1 MKNNNN
7 KGFTL
12 VEMIV
17 TLVIISVLN
26 AVAIFGVKV
35 YLNLSTENIL
45 EAMCTALNEA
55 RYEAVSNEGKEIHIT
70 FEKQGKNYV
79 ATIYKDN
86 KIFKQ
91 EVVGNSRTNIYI
103 ADIGEIGS
111 VYPNYEK
118 DHKPITAITT
128 KSKFYK
134 RAMNNSGNM
143 YDNEKVSKLKEKSV
157 TYYFN
162 SDGSIC
168 DIALNNKKFEHI
180 SIYKKPTDLR
190 LQNFE
195 IVILSD
201 KKDGGQKLTTS
212 LETGKAIISDFTF
225 NTWSE
230 FDGGQLK
237 SYGVLHN
244 NSEK

>member
-1 MKNNNN
+1 MKKNN

-26 AVAIFGVKV
+26 AVAIFGVKA

-45 EAMCTALNEA
+45 EAMCTLLNEA

-70 FEKQGKNYV
+70 FEKQEKNYV
-79 ATIYKDN
+79 ATIYKNN

-103 ADIGEIGS
+103 ADIGEISS
-111 VYPNYEK
+111 VYPGYE
-118 DHKPITAITT
+118 DYNKPITAITT
-128 KSKFYK
+128 KSGFYK

-143 YDNEKVSKLKEKSV
+143 YDNEEVSKLKEESV

-168 DIALNNKKFEHI
+168 DIALNGHKFEHI
-180 SIYKKPTDLR
+180 SGDRWHDATDLR

-195 IVILSD
+195 IVILLD

-212 LETGKAIISDFTF
+212 LETGKATITDFIF
-225 NTWSE
+225 GEDDNV
-230 FDGGQLK
+230 GQMK

>member
-1 MKNNNN
+1 MKKNN

-26 AVAIFGVKV
+26 AVAIFGVKA

-45 EAMCTALNEA
+45 EAMCASLNEA
-55 RYEAVSNEGKEIHIT
+55 RYEALSNGCKETHIT

-91 EVVGNSRTNIYI
+91 EVIGNSRTNIYI
-103 ADIGEIGS
+103 ADVGEIGS
-111 VYPNYEK
+111 VPSDY
-118 DHKPITAITT
+118 KPITAITT
-128 KSKFYK
+128 KSGFYK
-134 RAMNNSGNM
+134 RAMNNSGNT
-143 YDNEKVSKLKEKSV
+143 YDDEEVSKLKEKSV

-212 LETGKAIISDFTF
+212 LEVGKAIISDFKF
-225 NTWSE
+225 NTWRE
-230 FDGGQLK
+230 FDGGQMK

>member
-1 MKNNNN
+1 MKKNN

-26 AVAIFGVKV
+26 AVAIFGVKA

-45 EAMCTALNEA
+45 EAMCTLLNEA
-55 RYEAVSNEGKEIHIT
+55 RYEAVSNGCKETHIT

-86 KIFKQ
+86 NVFKQ

-103 ADIGEIGS
+103 ADIGRVSS
-111 VYPNYEK
+111 VYQGYE
-118 DHKPITAITT
+118 DYNKPITAITT
-128 KSKFYK
+128 KSGFYK
-134 RAMNNSGNM
+134 RAMNNSGNT
-143 YDNEKVSKLKEKSV
+143 YANEKVSKLREKSV

-168 DIALNNKKFEHI
+168 DIALNNKKFEHT
-180 SIYKKPTDLR
+180 SGDRWHDATDLR

-195 IVILSD
+195 IVVLTD
-201 KKDGGQKLTTS
+201 KKDGGLKLTTS
-212 LETGKAIISDFTF
+212 LEVGKAIISDFI
-225 NTWSE
+225 
-230 FDGGQLK
+230 FDEEDNIGQTK

>member
-1 MKNNNN
+1 MKNN

-26 AVAIFGVKV
+26 AVAIFGVKA

-45 EAMCTALNEA
+45 EAMCTSLNEA
-55 RYEAVSNEGKEIHIT
+55 RYEAVSNGDKETHIT
-70 FEKQGKNYV
+70 FEKQGRNYV

-103 ADIGEIGS
+103 ADVGEIGS
-111 VYPNYEK
+111 VYDGYEAYY
-118 DHKPITAITT
+118 KPITAITT
-128 KSKFYK
+128 KSGFYK

-143 YDNEKVSKLKEKSV
+143 YANEKVSKLREKSV

-162 SDGSIC
+162 SAGSIC
-168 DIALNNKKFEHI
+168 DIALNGHKFEHV
-180 SIYKKPTDLR
+180 SGDRWHDATDLR

-195 IVILSD
+195 IVVLTD
-201 KKDGGQKLTTS
+201 KKDGGLKLTTS
-212 LETGKAIISDFTF
+212 LEVGKAIISDFI
-225 NTWSE
+225 
-230 FDGGQLK
+230 FDEDDNVGQMK

>member
-1 MKNNNN
+1 MKNNN

-26 AVAIFGVKV
+26 AVAFFGVKA

-45 EAMCTALNEA
+45 EAMCTSLNEA
-55 RYEAVSNEGKEIHIT
+55 RYEAVSNGCKETHIT

-103 ADIGEIGS
+103 ADVGEIGS
-111 VYPNYEK
+111 GYEK
-118 DHKPITAITT
+118 DYKPITASTT
-128 KSKFYK
+128 KSGFYK
-134 RAMNNSGNM
+134 RAMNNSGNT
-143 YDNEKVSKLKEKSV
+143 YDDEEVSKLKEKSV

-162 SDGSIC
+162 SNGSIC
-168 DIALNNKKFEHI
+168 DIALNGHKFEHI

-195 IVILSD
+195 IVVLTD
-201 KKDGGQKLTTS
+201 KKDGGLKLTTS
-212 LETGKAIISDFTF
+212 LEVGKAIISDFIF

-230 FDGGQLK
+230 FDGGQMK

>member
-1 MKNNNN
+1 MKNNN

-26 AVAIFGVKV
+26 AVAIFGVKA

-111 VYPNYEK
+111 GYEK
-118 DHKPITAITT
+118 DYKPITAITT

-134 RAMNNSGNM
+134 RAMINSGNM

-195 IVILSD
+195 IVVLTD
-201 KKDGGQKLTTS
+201 KKDGGLKLTTS
-212 LETGKAIISDFTF
+212 LEVGKAIISDFI
-225 NTWSE
+225 
-230 FDGGQLK
+230 FDEDDNVGQMK